1 MVKPEGERQR
11 WTQQTEEVVLDSV
24 VGIKKYWFEFSI
36 SRIKFSSVKKDI
48 ALDDLCFFSGLHI
61 SVILESIRE
70 DGSVKS

>member
-1 MVKPEGERQR
+1 M
-11 WTQQTEEVVLDSV
+11 
-24 VGIKKYWFEFSI
+24 GIKKYWFEFSI